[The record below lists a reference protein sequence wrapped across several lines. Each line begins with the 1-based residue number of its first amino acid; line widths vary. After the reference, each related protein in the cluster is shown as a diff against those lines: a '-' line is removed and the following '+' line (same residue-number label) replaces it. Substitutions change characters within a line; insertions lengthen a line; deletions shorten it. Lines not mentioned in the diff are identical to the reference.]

1 MSLNLGRHIQTR
13 TGDLY
18 DVKAKLNILNSA
30 TYKGLVQIWGNP
42 DKQDAYLGPQAMEI
56 LTEFGVIFQFM
67 FLPQYFGYALKAVT
81 FVTLIQ
87 IFIYLYDI

>member
-1 MSLNLGRHIQTR
+1 
-13 TGDLY
+13 
-18 DVKAKLNILNSA
+18 
-30 TYKGLVQIWGNP
+30 
-42 DKQDAYLGPQAMEI
+42 MEI

-87 IFIYLYDI
+87 ICIYLYDI

>member
-1 MSLNLGRHIQTR
+1 M
-13 TGDLY
+13 
-18 DVKAKLNILNSA
+18 

-42 DKQDAYLGPQAMEI
+42 DKQDVYLGPQAMEI

-67 FLPQYFGYALKAVT
+67 FLPQYFGYDLKAVT

-87 IFIYLYDI
+87 ICIYLYDI